1 MKDTE
6 KLGVDLTLTRRQ
18 MLGSVGVA
26 AGAATVLSMAPWAD
40 VQAEVDKLKKKVGKL
55 THVHVTF
62 AVVIVAS

>member
-26 AGAATVLSMAPWAD
+26 AGAATVLSIPNCANLD
-40 VQAEVDKLKKKVGKL
+40 
-55 THVHVTF
+55 H
-62 AVVIVAS
+62 S